1 MKHLKPILLTFI
13 SLSIFAFAFAQN
25 SNVAIKGNIRN
36 NAFEKVQLRSIQN
49 NDATIYGEATIDQ
62 DGNFEIKGVIP
73 ETNLY
78 RLFFSEKD
86 YMLCCLTLNDNMDIT
101 LNAENLSQIIAVSG
115 SKSMMLTKE
124 LSDTY
129 QSRST
134 ILNEVNRQLQ
144 EDKEQIYFNQIN
156 QTFVLFQRAN
166 KDIDDYV
173 INAFAKGRE
182 LIDVVEKYADGGK
195 AKKGKEDSLVLLSNA
210 LMKSFINDYEKFT
223 SYMINIKPTYSF
235 PPALNDKYAD
245 YNKFITQYM
254 DVLDERHLLLINNMD
269 AVNTS
274 FSGLVEKRNELIISG
289 KSDDKKSKNEFIAS
303 LIHVIDNNKEKIIK
317 MDGEYLIK
325 AQASENLS
333 KEILDGAQTRL
344 SAILKQYQ
352 EVFDKENARVNAKL
366 KGLIQD
372 NKDDLAVMMFLDIF
386 PVEEN
391 VELHKSVATAL
402 YAKYPTNKMVENKY
416 KQMTAPAISTGIG
429 AVAPDIAQ
437 PNPEGKIMK
446 LSDLRGK
453 YVLIDFWASWCGPC
467 RRENPHVVALYNK
480 YKEKGFDVFSVSL
493 DRGKDAWVNA
503 IAADKLS
510 WPNHVSDLK
519 YWSSEAAKLYGVSSI
534 PATFLIDKEGRIIAK
549 NLRGAELTNAL
560 RQIFGE

>member
-86 YMLCCLTLNDNMDIT
+86 YMLCCLAINDKVDIT
-101 LNAENLSQIIAVSG
+101 LDGDNLSKIIAVSG
-115 SKSMMLTKE
+115 SKSMGLTKE
-124 LSDTY
+124 LADTY
-129 QSRST
+129 QSRNV
-134 ILNEVNRQLQ
+134 ILNDINRQLQ
-144 EDKEQIYFNQIN
+144 EDREQLYFNQIN
-156 QTFVLFQRAN
+156 QDFVQFQRAN

-289 KSDDKKSKNEFIAS
+289 KSDDKKSKNEFITS

>member
-36 NAFEKVQLRSIQN
+36 NTFEKVQLRSIQN
-49 NDATIYGEATIDQ
+49 NDATIYGEATIGQ

-73 ETNLY
+73 EANLY

-269 AVNTS
+269 AINTS

-402 YAKYPTNKMVENKY
+402 YAKYPTNKMVEGKY
-416 KQMTAPAISTGIG
+416 KQMTAPAISTAIG
-429 AVAPDIAQ
+429 AMAPDIVQ